1 MDADSFII
9 HVKTE
14 DVYKDIAKEFKARF
28 DTSNYEIDWPLPMGT
43 NEKVSGLM
51 KHELGGQIMKT
62 FVVFRVKTCSY
73 LKDNDD
79 EYKNAKVVQKCA
91 IKKT

>member
-28 DTSNYEIDWPLPMGT
+28 DTSNYEID
-43 NEKVSGLM
+43 
-51 KHELGGQIMKT
+51 
-62 FVVFRVKTCSY
+62 
-73 LKDNDD
+73 
-79 EYKNAKVVQKCA
+79 
-91 IKKT
+91 